1 MEVKFRRPFW
11 LFRSGSGAG
20 GRVTID
26 DLEEFLE
33 YVSQW
38 PHRKASSMRLAVADA
53 MRRSW
58 TRPLASA
65 GRPVFMDPLIKHRQ
79 NSPLRPGIT
88 RRVNER
94 TMEELLEDYNRLIAQ
109 ARRRRLAPEDSTG
122 GIATVTNFGGFGLT
136 FAAPMPMPSESIIL
150 GVGAVTKTPVWSDE
164 VEAFIPISKAN
175 IVATGDHRVVDGAD
189 IGRLL
194 KRVAELLQRPEYL

>member
-1 MEVKFRRPFW
+1 MP
-11 LFRSGSGAG
+11 GALALALAESPECAG
-20 GRVTID
+20 YLVGENILSPKTID
-26 DLEEFLE
+26 IGIAA
-33 YVSQW
+33 Q
-38 PHRKASSMRLAVADA
+38 VADGV
-53 MRRSW
+53 MV
-58 TRPLASA
+58 
-65 GRPVFMDPLIKHRQ
+65 PVL
-79 NSPLRPGIT
+79 

-109 ARRRRLAPEDSTG
+109 ARRRRLAPETARRHRHG
-122 GIATVTNFGGFGLT
+122 HQLRRLRPHLCRTYAHAQRIHYPRG
-136 FAAPMPMPSESIIL
+136 
-150 GVGAVTKTPVWSDE
+150 GAVTKTPVWSDE